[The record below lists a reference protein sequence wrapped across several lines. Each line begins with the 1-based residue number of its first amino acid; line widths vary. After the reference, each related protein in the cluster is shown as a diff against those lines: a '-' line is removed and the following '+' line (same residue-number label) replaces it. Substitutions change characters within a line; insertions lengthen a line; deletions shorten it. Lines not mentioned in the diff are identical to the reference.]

1 MPFLRCDLEKYK
13 KVTYIAVSAVIFLLG
28 GYFFFKYAFGIFIP
42 FLVSFL
48 VVALSRPIIN
58 KIGKKTKLPKPIVS
72 IFVLTM
78 MLLLT
83 GACIFGL
90 VFITANQ
97 LFSITEKIINN
108 LSGEKNYVSVLFDF
122 VDEIENR
129 LPFINKIFPNDEDL
143 YSLVIDMLLDGAKS
157 LSVGLTS
164 FLASVI
170 GALPEIAVTV
180 IVVALS
186 LFYFA
191 KDYDKIGNKI
201 IEILPKRAGKIV
213 LIFKNDVLLVVSKY
227 LKSYLI
233 LLFITFCELIV
244 GFFILGLENAFILA
258 VIIALVDMLPIL
270 GAGTVLV
277 PWSAIMLALGDIKG
291 AIILFILAGVTYFS
305 RQILEPKILSKQ
317 MNLHPLIMLISMY
330 AGLKLG
336 GFVGLILAPI
346 VAFIIK
352 ITIDRIKN
360 EKSVEKVESL

>member
-1 MPFLRCDLEKYK
+1 MENYK
-13 KVTYIAVSAVIFLLG
+13 KITYIAASVSIFALIT
-28 GYFFFKYAFGIFIP
+28 YFFFKHTFFIFLP

-58 KIGKKTKLPKPIVS
+58 KIAKKTTLPKPIVS
-72 IFVLTM
+72 IFVLSM
-78 MLLLT
+78 MLLLV
-83 GACIFGL
+83 GALLFGL
-90 VFITANQ
+90 VFVTANQ
-97 LFSITEKIINN
+97 LASITEKIINN
-108 LSGEKNYVSVLFDF
+108 LSSEQNYVSLLFDF
-122 VDEIENR
+122 IDTLEER
-129 LPFINKIFPNDEDL
+129 LPFIKKLFPNDEDL
-143 YSLVIDMLLDGAKS
+143 YSLVVNMLLDGAGS
-157 LSVGLTS
+157 LSVKLTS
-164 FLASVI
+164 FLAGAI
-170 GALPEIAVTV
+170 AALPDIAVTV

-201 IEILPKRAGKIV
+201 IEALPKRIGNIA

-233 LLFITFCELIV
+233 LLLITFLELIV

-277 PWSAIMLALGDIKG
+277 PWSVIMLVFGDVKS

-317 MNLHPLIMLISMY
+317 MNVHPLLMLFSMY

-336 GFVGLILAPI
+336 GFLGLILAPI
-346 VAFIIK
+346 VAFIVK
-352 ITIDRIKN
+352 ITLDRIKN
-360 EKSVEKVESL
+360 EKSVEKQESM